1 MDSLPEETTLA
12 GELLDAAQR
21 DIHVYLSAT
30 EDPNREAAGQAALRG
45 LNAAIRVLGNARH
58 RLLIEVNGID
68 ETATRLVDRGIR
80 NPGNSGPGF

>member
-1 MDSLPEETTLA
+1 VRHQL
-12 GELLDAAQR
+12 
-21 DIHVYLSAT
+21 
-30 EDPNREAAGQAALRG
+30 AAGQAALRG

-68 ETATRLVDRGIR
+68 ETATRLVDSGIR